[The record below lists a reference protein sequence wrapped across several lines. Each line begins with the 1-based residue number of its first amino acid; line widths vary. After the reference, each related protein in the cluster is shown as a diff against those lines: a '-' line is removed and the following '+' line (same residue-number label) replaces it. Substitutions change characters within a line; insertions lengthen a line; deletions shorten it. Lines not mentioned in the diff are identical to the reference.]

1 MTHSRKKIANR
12 VPPELQ
18 VKYLQQGFCVKFGNC
33 VVCLIRD
40 FLLLLE
46 KFCSSSYLMDLIC
59 HK

>member
-1 MTHSRKKIANR
+1 MTHSIKKIANR

-18 VKYLQQGFCVKFGNC
+18 VKYLQQGFFVKFSNC

-40 FLLLLE
+40 FLLLE
-46 KFCSSSYLMDLIC
+46 KFCSSSYLMDLIY